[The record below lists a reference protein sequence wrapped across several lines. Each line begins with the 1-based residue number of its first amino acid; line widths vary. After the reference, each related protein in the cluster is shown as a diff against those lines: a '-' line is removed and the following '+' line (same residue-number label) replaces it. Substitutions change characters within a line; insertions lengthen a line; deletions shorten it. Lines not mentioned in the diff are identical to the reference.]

1 MSSSCSRGE
10 SLQSPVLI
18 PPDALDALIYIVE
31 KKLTELPV
39 EGPSTAAW
47 LPDELSH
54 DSTSGRKRAEK
65 YTRRLRSDAACQE
78 RAEEFSNPYQNTQ
91 LCPPLT
97 LVCEHH

>member
-1 MSSSCSRGE
+1 MWGFTKGGKGWRSGGKKRKTMNAMSSSCSRGE

-65 YTRRLRSDAACQE
+65 YTPKAQE
-78 RAEEFSNPYQNTQ
+78 
-91 LCPPLT
+91 
-97 LVCEHH
+97 